1 MVAWNMGQ
9 VSLGFMPVVGV
20 WGCSEVLGGGGL
32 LIWGGGSLWV
42 GPCAGSLGAVGG
54 LFYNT
59 VLMHIAKVEWENTCI
74 PPRSF

>member
-32 LIWGGGSLWV
+32 LIWGGGLS
-42 GPCAGSLGAVGG
+42 VGG
-54 LFYNT
+54 ALCW
-59 VLMHIAKVEWENTCI
+59 VSW
-74 PPRSF
+74 RSGRAIL